1 MNFYKQLCI
10 NPSSDTRACP
20 SKHQTIS
27 YQKLSCISLCDKAY
41 TTTLMTQ
48 TKHSTTTEVLKS
60 KETRRVGERKTNKS
74 LKIRK
79 RQR

>member
-1 MNFYKQLCI
+1 MEETIWTFTNSFASIPLV
-10 NPSSDTRACP
+10 TRVHAP
-20 SKHQTIS
+20 QNTKRYRTKN
-27 YQKLSCISLCDKAY
+27 YRVSLCDKAY

-74 LKIRK
+74 
-79 RQR
+79 